1 MDPPDGERLMET
13 VDLLGRAVS
22 LVEIGTERGITVRLM
37 GGLAFRAK
45 VPAWPGRPSAAQP
58 DIDLVTTHEARSSLT
73 ELLVEAGYRPDRQHN
88 VLYGDRQL
96 FFLHPE
102 AGHAVDVVIDR
113 LVMCHTLDLRRRME
127 LDSPTLT
134 SADLLLSKLQ
144 IVRFNRKDALDV
156 LALLSAYPLTDGDAD
171 GISLPRILAYTS
183 ADWGWWRTVTGNL
196 ELLGQIVESDLRP
209 AEVTAPGEDL
219 SGVTARLA
227 RMSSAIEAA
236 PKSLAWH
243 LRGRIGERLQW
254 YDEPEE
260 VRHAT

>member
-1 MDPPDGERLMET
+1 MGDGPMEPA
-13 VDLLGRAVS
+13 DLLGRAVA
-22 LVEIGTERGITVRLM
+22 VVDAATERGIQLRLM

-58 DIDLVTTHEARSSLT
+58 DIDFVTLHEHRRTLT
-73 ELLVEAGYRPDRQHN
+73 DLLVEAGYRPDRQHN

-96 FFLHPE
+96 FFLHPD

-113 LVMCHTLDLRRRME
+113 LVMCHTLDLRRRLE

-156 LALLSAYPLTDGDAD
+156 LALLSAYPLTEGDSD
-171 GISLPRILAYTS
+171 GISLSRILGHTS

-196 ELLGQIVESDLRP
+196 ELLGRIMETDLDP
-209 AEVTAPGEDL
+209 VEVTAPGDDL
-219 SGVTARLA
+219 SSVTVRLA